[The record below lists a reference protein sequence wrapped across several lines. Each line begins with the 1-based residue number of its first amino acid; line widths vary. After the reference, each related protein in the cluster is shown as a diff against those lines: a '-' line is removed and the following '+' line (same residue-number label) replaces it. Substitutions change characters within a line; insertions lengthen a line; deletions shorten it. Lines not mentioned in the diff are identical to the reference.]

1 MDRRISLIREELDAL
16 AREPDIPERQVRCR
30 RVLNELLAE
39 LNFQAFYV
47 PALFDR
53 WVLFALLTR
62 RPARTVCYFLGE
74 DLGG

>member
-16 AREPDIPERQVRCR
+16 AKEPDIPERQVRCR

-53 WVLFALLTR
+53 WVLFALLTH